1 MKIKLLP
8 SLKVAYER
16 FLYNSVIASLDS
28 FTPAPKNIPKTPKN
42 CMETS
47 PCDFVYLNISYKL
60 LRFIFS
66 FPSGASPSGTTNK
79 PFVKGNL
86 PLLW

>member
-47 PCDFVYLNISYKL
+47 PCDFVYLNIS
-60 LRFIFS
+60 
-66 FPSGASPSGTTNK
+66 
-79 PFVKGNL
+79 
-86 PLLW
+86 